1 MMCVETSHCVT
12 LFQYCKKNI
21 NQENHSYS
29 EVCEVGFLIRDPEV
43 FSRYKRECK
52 LLTLSKATKKKALT
66 HWDLNKM
73 VHNLQTF

>member
-1 MMCVETSHCVT
+1 MMMCVETSHCVT

-43 FSRYKRECK
+43 FS
-52 LLTLSKATKKKALT
+52 TLSKATKKKALT